1 MPVKL
6 EQIVFSILMISSGVF
21 SQEKTGKA
29 SSIWDQEAL
38 LGDWGGVR
46 SAFFEKGYEFNFEY
60 TAEVFSNVSGGG
72 KTGNV
77 YNGLGYA
84 SVGIDAEKILDWS
97 GVNFHFATLWTHGV
111 SPGQYTG
118 NELAVSNIDAYDG
131 LRLHEFYIEKEF
143 EKLNLKIGNLLA
155 DEDFVGSVYR
165 EVLINDAFGQTASWS
180 ANTLNG
186 GPAFNAPGLGLHLRY
201 DISKAV
207 YMQAGIYDGDV
218 FDDANGDPAINQHG
232 THFELGNGQGWT
244 SLYQIGYNGFNVS
257 DGKDLPGWYRLGAWH
272 HTSEFEKHD
281 GAKTDGN
288 AGIFASI
295 DKLVFREQDEQGLGL
310 FGRMGAA
317 KRDRSRFHWTMET
330 GMNYKG
336 LIPGRDEDVTSLG
349 YIYGKHSHEIATVKS
364 HESVLELTYLY
375 QVSPAVYIQPD
386 IQWIN
391 RPSGDNAVGD
401 AWAIGLRVGF
411 TF

>member
-1 MPVKL
+1 M
-6 EQIVFSILMISSGVF
+6 
-21 SQEKTGKA
+21 
-29 SSIWDQEAL
+29 
-38 LGDWGGVR
+38 GDWRGIR
-46 SAFFEKGYEFNFEY
+46 SSLFEKGYEFTFEY
-60 TAEVFSNVSGGG
+60 TAEAFSNVSGGV
-72 KTGNV
+72 KTGSV
-77 YNGLGYA
+77 YNGLGYG
-84 SVGIDAEKILDWS
+84 SVDVDAEKVLGWNGAS
-97 GVNFHFATLWTHGV
+97 LRLATLWTHGV

-131 LRLHEFYIEKEF
+131 FRLHEFYIEKEI
-143 EKLNLKIGNLLA
+143 EKLSFKIGNLLA
-155 DEDFVGSVYR
+155 DEDFVESAYR

-218 FDDANGDPAINQHG
+218 FDDAKGDPVINQHG

-272 HTSEFEKHD
+272 HSSEFEKHD
-281 GAKTDGN
+281 GSKAEGN

-310 FGRMGAA
+310 FGRLGTA
-317 KRDRSRFHWTMET
+317 KRDCSRFHWTMET
-330 GMNYKG
+330 GMNYIG
-336 LIPGRDEDVTSLG
+336 LIPGRNQDVTSLG
-349 YIYGKHSHEIATVKS
+349 YIYGKHSNEIMTVKS

-386 IQWIN
+386 VQWIN
-391 RPSGDNAVGD
+391 RPTGDNAVKD